1 MELQNIIAYYINL
14 DFRTDRNH
22 DVKEKLNKLGFN
34 EKNIN
39 RFSAI
44 DGKNL
49 SNELNN
55 KGFMGTKILELVKNA
70 NIQYKSTE
78 LAVLLSH
85 YFLLQQIIQNPN
97 INEKEFV
104 FVFEDDFFINEKYLD
119 EKPFIKIIEEIKCF
133 NALNETTEQLTEQS
147 TKQSTKQSIWDI
159 LFLGGRFKVG
169 FIPTSINNTENFQ
182 KIDENFYLRVKKGK
196 PMDWDRTLHNYVIN
210 KKSAIKLCEI
220 IENNFVSGKI
230 INQIDHLFC
239 NDSNGLKSFDYF
251 PHIFYSP
258 INYTTDIQF
267 SRLYIKTGNI

>member
-1 MELQNIIAYYINL
+1 MGLQNILAYYINL

-34 EKNIN
+34 EENIN

-49 SNELNN
+49 SNDLDN
-55 KGFMGTKILELVKNA
+55 KGFMGTKILELIKNA

-97 INEKEFV
+97 INEKEFI
-104 FVFEDDFFINEKYLD
+104 FVFEDDFFINEKYL
-119 EKPFIKIIEEIKCF
+119 EAKPFIKIIEEIEYF
-133 NALNETTEQLTEQS
+133 NTLNESSVQSIDQLTDQS
-147 TKQSTKQSIWDI
+147 TWDI
-159 LFLGGRFKVG
+159 LFLGGRFNLG
-169 FIPTSINNTENFQ
+169 FVPTSINNTENFQ

-210 KKSAIKLCEI
+210 KKSAGKLCEI

-230 INQIDHLFC
+230 IKQIDHLFC

-258 INYTTDIQF
+258 LNYTTDIQF
-267 SRLYIKTGNI
+267 SKLFIKTGNI